1 MNSHNTNQ
9 FDPQPI
15 VTNLKEQLVKM
26 SYSKTT
32 IDRLDSVWQNF
43 LKYTASHNVPEF
55 TLQVIDEFIG
65 FRYGYLMG
73 DKDRA
78 HNVRR
83 AMNMLWD
90 FAQYG
95 HVFKH
100 SSLTLHVFDVG
111 YRDSIE
117 GFLSSLKCSG
127 YSDGSLKTFRS
138 RMYQFQ
144 EFLLN
149 CGIPSV
155 NEITQ
160 ECLQEYIQSLER
172 GSVKTTMRKLR
183 LLKQWLSY
191 CYEHK
196 YLDVPLSPVI
206 PKIREVRV
214 TSLPTVFTGE
224 EVNAL
229 LEAVDRAN
237 PLGRRDYAILTMAA
251 TLGLRISDIIGLTF
265 DEIDWTKK
273 TLSIIQQ
280 KTGKLVELP
289 LPENVGWAIIDYLRS
304 GRPQSSCN
312 HVFIKHCAPYDALS
326 YSMAK
331 TFQKYMRRAG
341 IQRPAGKPIGMH
353 TLRHSLASA
362 MLEKEIPL
370 PIITG
375 TLGHRNPHTT
385 ETYLRIAISQLRK
398 CALEVID

>member
-1 MNSHNTNQ
+1 M
-9 FDPQPI
+9 
-15 VTNLKEQLVKM
+15 
-26 SYSKTT
+26 
-32 IDRLDSVWQNF
+32 
-43 LKYTASHNVPEF
+43 
-55 TLQVIDEFIG
+55 
-65 FRYGYLMG
+65 
-73 DKDRA
+73 
-78 HNVRR
+78 
-83 AMNMLWD
+83 
-90 FAQYG
+90 
-95 HVFKH
+95 
-100 SSLTLHVFDVG
+100 
-111 YRDSIE
+111 
-117 GFLSSLKCSG
+117 
-127 YSDGSLKTFRS
+127 
-138 RMYQFQ
+138 
-144 EFLLN
+144 
-149 CGIPSV
+149 
-155 NEITQ
+155 
-160 ECLQEYIQSLER
+160 
-172 GSVKTTMRKLR
+172 
-183 LLKQWLSY
+183 
-191 CYEHK
+191 
-196 YLDVPLSPVI
+196 
-206 PKIREVRV
+206 
-214 TSLPTVFTGE
+214 
-224 EVNAL
+224 NAL

-273 TLSIIQQ
+273 TLSIIQR